1 MKISD
6 DVAIFLSK
14 RLSISEGL
22 LLNLESGGCTGFK
35 ANFEKIPISDTEG
48 LNTADNTPVFWHP
61 ESASLLSG
69 ASLTLKKDLLGDML
83 NLIVDKELYEQCGC
97 GSSFAPKKLGEKIE

>member
-6 DVAIFLSK
+6 DVALFLGK

-35 ANFEKIPISDTEG
+35 ASFEKIPISDTEG
-48 LNTADNTPVFWHP
+48 LSLADSAPVYWHP
-61 ESASLLSG
+61 ESAHLLSG
-69 ASLTLKKDLLGDML
+69 ALLTLKSELLGDIL
-83 NLIVDKELYEQCGC
+83 NLTVDKNLYEQCGC
-97 GSSFAPKKLGEKIE
+97 GSSFAPKKLGD